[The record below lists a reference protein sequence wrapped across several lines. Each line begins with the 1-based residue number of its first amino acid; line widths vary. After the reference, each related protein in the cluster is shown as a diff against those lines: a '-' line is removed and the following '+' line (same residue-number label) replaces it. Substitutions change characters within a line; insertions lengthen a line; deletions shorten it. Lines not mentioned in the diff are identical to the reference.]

1 MRFRKVQELPPTFD
15 FDMHRVAF
23 VSTVWLIYTTVLVRF
38 ALGRWGTLQPEHARY
53 VWVIAPMVFLAQVTM
68 DLRDVD
74 TGTSDPVGALLGHGT
89 APLDGPAIAYM
100 AARLL
105 PIAGFGLLLVSELAV
120 YLFSLAAPEVVFAY
134 LRHPVMAVH
143 AASLS
148 YYVREFAVAQPA
160 MTDAFGRQ
168 VYPLRYVLWCGSV
181 SSMLISVY
189 YVVECTLRTLRDPM
203 RKLAALH
210 DELAGGLLAVN
221 ATMTLGFF
229 AGLRTP
235 WGRPLNAVCLVGS
248 CYGFYAML
256 GAIDR
261 MLAAIQATAAANHAR
276 GVAWQFR
283 ITRGAVVIVWH
294 AFPAVWALAASDA
307 ISPEVEHVGYISS
320 DLLAKF
326 LLMFVYVAS
335 VNNHSTH
342 RQIHHANG
350 ASPLAAAVPGV
361 APAVGVPLPANG
373 VALR

>member
-1 MRFRKVQELPPTFD
+1 M
-15 FDMHRVAF
+15 
-23 VSTVWLIYTTVLVRF
+23 
-38 ALGRWGTLQPEHARY
+38 
-53 VWVIAPMVFLAQVTM
+53 
-68 DLRDVD
+68 
-74 TGTSDPVGALLGHGT
+74 
-89 APLDGPAIAYM
+89 
-100 AARLL
+100 
-105 PIAGFGLLLVSELAV
+105 
-120 YLFSLAAPEVVFAY
+120 VFAY

-160 MTDAFGRQ
+160 MTDAFGA

-203 RKLAALH
+203 RKLAGLH

-221 ATMTLGFF
+221 MTFTLGFF

-261 MLAAIQATAAANHAR
+261 MLAAIQATASANHMRAASR
-276 GVAWQFR
+276 GNSRSPAAPSSSSG
-283 ITRGAVVIVWH
+283 T
-294 AFPAVWALAASDA
+294 FPAVWALAASDA
-307 ISPEVEHVGYISS
+307 ISPEVEHVGYIFA

-335 VNNHSTH
+335 VNNH
-342 RQIHHANG
+342 RQTPRHWAVAARRGG
-350 ASPLAAAVPGV
+350 ARRRAGGRALPG
-361 APAVGVPLPANG
+361 NG